1 MISIFSYLTNNNCHN
16 IVPSYHSR
24 VDSTT
29 KEVYERMYTLM
40 QTSESVMKLFVGRSF
55 FDVYRI
61 ISTKVLRGGGLNTQT
76 AATHLSL
83 AFVDLFFGLP
93 TDLGSLM
100 GLSQVGYKK
109 GSLGINETMQDD
121 LERFVGVPDDSHVRN
136 TFIWFVL
143 NKEKL
148 KPAQAVRMIQMFCR
162 KISPRIGCWAND
174 VCAQLGQ
181 FLDGDDKQSQFA
193 IRVFQE
199 MATKYMGKDDEGEYD
214 DLIDDLICPNF
225 CRKVRNQPPKIK
237 ESDIPVAI
245 RKEERSCADYEK
257 REPLQRRVR
266 SVRIEDSEDESSDEE
281 VELSEYEML
290 RAERVA
296 RNRERLKSLG
306 LWKGD
311 Y

>member
-1 MISIFSYLTNNNCHN
+1 MISIFSYLTNNNCRN
-16 IVPSYHSR
+16 IVSYYHSR

-40 QTSESVMKLFVGRSF
+40 QTSESVMKLFVVRSF

-61 ISTKVLRGGGLNTQT
+61 ISTDVLRGGGLNTQT

-181 FLDGDDKQSQFA
+181 FLDGDDKQCQFA

-214 DLIDDLICPNF
+214 DLIDDLIHPNF

-245 RKEERSCADYEK
+245 RKEKRSCADYEK
-257 REPLQRRVR
+257 REPLQRRVQP
-266 SVRIEDSEDESSDEE
+266 VRIEESEDESSDEE
-281 VELSEYEML
+281 VELSEYEMA
-290 RAERVA
+290 RAERIV
-296 RNRERLKSLG
+296 RNVERLKSLG
-306 LWKGD
+306 FYNGA